1 MPDIDATLRK
11 IGHPA
16 VDAMLD
22 EIWNPFELPAGG
34 IDCTGYEYV
43 ANVLRTAESFTPRL
57 LAALREAAGR

>member
-16 VDAMLD
+16 VDAMLG
-22 EIWNPFELPAGG
+22 EIWNPFALPEGG

-43 ANVLRTAESFTPRL
+43 ARVLRTAESFTPRL
-57 LAALREAAGR
+57 LAALREAAAE